1 MKFQIVIFLLMHF
14 TLKMV
19 NAQEVYNNCNAA
31 LELCPNSVFTVNN
44 LNSNV
49 TFCPGCED
57 DFSDCFTFENT
68 IWLTF
73 TTNSSGGDISANF
86 SNLIFEANP
95 GQGSTINAQIL
106 QAPVA
111 CDAST
116 YSPIGNCVSSVNGS
130 FSLFATSLPANTTYY
145 IVISGGL
152 GTSSPAECTFDIEI
166 SGPGVDQSPSS
177 IAINTPTTSI
187 CLYDQVTFTASLTNC
202 PEQDE
207 YSWFVNGLLVALT
220 SDPIFQTT
228 LIQDGDIV
236 SVSNSCYSLCPI
248 TVSDQTV
255 PFNVYS
261 FLVDAGSDIYSS
273 SGETVQLAGNTSAPV
288 FQWYP
293 SASVS
298 DPFSLTPFVTP
309 FQTTTYTLSA
319 NENGCTLSDEIT
331 VNLDESLEIPNTFSP
346 NEDGNN
352 DTWVIRGIENY
363 PNNQIKIFNRW
374 GQEVF
379 STSGYSK
386 EKAWNGT
393 IRNGKAS
400 EGVYYYVIQ
409 LRDDEKQEFNG
420 YLNLI
425 R

>member
-1 MKFQIVIFLLMHF
+1 MKLQIVIFLLMHL
-14 TLKMV
+14 TLKMA
-19 NAQEVYNNCNAA
+19 NAQEVYNNCNFA

-49 TFCPGCED
+49 TFCPACED

-73 TTNSSGGDISANF
+73 TTNSNGGDVSANF
-86 SNLIFEANP
+86 SNLNFEVNP
-95 GQGSTINAQIL
+95 GQGTTINAQIL
-106 QAPVA
+106 QATVA

-116 YSPIGNCVSSVNGS
+116 YSPIGNCINSVNSS
-130 FSLFATSLPANTTYY
+130 FSLNAISLPANTTHY
-145 IVISGGL
+145 IVISGSMGS
-152 GTSSPAECTFDIEI
+152 SSPAECTFDISI
-166 SGPGVDQSPSS
+166 SGTGVDQVSPTVT
-177 IAINTPTTSI
+177 ITTPTTSI
-187 CLYDQVTFTASLTNC
+187 CLYDQVTFSAVLASC
-202 PEQDE
+202 PDSGQ
-207 YSWFVNGLLVALT
+207 YSWFVNGQLAAITSELT
-220 SDPIFQTT
+220 FQTAS
-228 LIQDGDIV
+228 LQEGDVV
-236 SVSNSCYSLCPI
+236 SVSNSCYSLCPV

-255 PFNVYS
+255 PFSVYS

-273 SGETVQLAGNTSAPV
+273 AGETVQLAGNTTAPI

-293 SASVS
+293 SSSVS

-309 FQTTTYTLSA
+309 FQTTTYTLTA
-319 NENGCTLSDEIT
+319 TENGCSLSDEVT

-346 NEDGNN
+346 NDDGSN
-352 DTWVIRGIENY
+352 DSWIIRGIENY
-363 PNNQIKIFNRW
+363 PNNQIKIYDRW
-374 GQEVF
+374 GQQVF

-393 IRNGKAS
+393 IRDLKAS